1 MSLNDT
7 GSTLNSELPLPV
19 TYVVSSF
26 LSVAIYNVVE
36 LTFALF
42 LTFKRR
48 NGLYFWSFLVA
59 TWGIA
64 IYSIGFILKDFNVA
78 KSIPYFYVTLIIAGW
93 CMMVTGQSMV
103 LYSRLHLIVH
113 CRMILWL
120 VLGMIIIDAII
131 LHIPT
136 TILCYGANSPL
147 FVRFSV
153 PYAVYERVQVS
164 IFFVQEVIISGLYVY
179 ETYKM
184 LHSEGSI
191 SEIHGNAGKRLLLHL
206 IFISVIV
213 IVLDICIL
221 ILEFTGRYASQTAVK
236 GFIYSVKLKLEF
248 NILNRLVEFV
258 QTPSNLYSDLIYGS
272 RSRPSL
278 NTEQEERDTNG
289 VRHHRCCY
297 SSVLFARK
305 VRHALGI
312 SAEKYVWRVFHI
324 TQRKGV
330 VQEVANS
337 GSIIMEPGTMI
348 PNLGNQLAD
357 DYSLRG
363 QAVE

>member
-7 GSTLNSELPLPV
+7 GSALDSELPLPV
-19 TYVVSSF
+19 TYIVSSF

-36 LTFALF
+36 LTFTLF

-64 IYSIGFILKDFNVA
+64 IYSIGFILKDFNLA
-78 KSIPYFYVTLIIAGW
+78 KSISYFYVTLIIAGW

-113 CRMILWL
+113 SHIILWL
-120 VLGMIIIDAII
+120 VLGMIIIDAIM

-136 TILCYGANSPL
+136 IILCYGSNSPL

-179 ETYKM
+179 ETNKM
-184 LHSEGSI
+184 LHIEEPI
-191 SEIHGNAGKRLLLHL
+191 SEIHDNAGKRLLLHL
-206 IFISVIV
+206 VFISITVV
-213 IVLDICIL
+213 VLDICIL
-221 ILEFTGRYASQTAVK
+221 VLEFAGRYASQTAVK

-258 QTPSNLYSDLIYGS
+258 QRPSNPNSDLIYGS
-272 RSRPSL
+272 GSRHYL
-278 NTEQEERDTNG
+278 NTRQEEQDTNG
-289 VRHHRCCY
+289 VRHNRCRY
-297 SSVLFARK
+297 SLVLFGRK
-305 VRHALGI
+305 VQHELGI
-312 SAEKYVWRVFHI
+312 SAEKYVWRVLHI
-324 TQRKGV
+324 TQRRGV
-330 VQEVANS
+330 VQECVDS
-337 GSIIMEPGTMI
+337 GSIMEPETMI
-348 PNLGNQLAD
+348 PNLGNQPAD
-357 DYSLRG
+357 DYRLRG
-363 QAVE
+363 QAAE